1 MLKGDLIKAFL
12 EFLNKEKEALIAI
25 SIVFK
30 G

>member
-1 MLKGDLIKAFL
+1 VLKGDLIKAFL
-12 EFLNKEKEALIAI
+12 EFLDKGEEALIAI